1 MLARD
6 ITGTPG
12 VHVVSAAQPR
22 HFRTPSGFGECRTG
36 VKKGGNSQQNV
47 GYAVDEPGDAKI
59 EPGKVAIDF
68 WGEHCRQENGEKAY
82 GPGDLEGEEDLDLGK
97 ILLLFLLADGNKR
110 SARA

>member
-1 MLARD
+1 M
-6 ITGTPG
+6 
-12 VHVVSAAQPR
+12 
-22 HFRTPSGFGECRTG
+22 
-36 VKKGGNSQQNV
+36 
-47 GYAVDEPGDAKI
+47 
-59 EPGKVAIDF
+59 AIDF